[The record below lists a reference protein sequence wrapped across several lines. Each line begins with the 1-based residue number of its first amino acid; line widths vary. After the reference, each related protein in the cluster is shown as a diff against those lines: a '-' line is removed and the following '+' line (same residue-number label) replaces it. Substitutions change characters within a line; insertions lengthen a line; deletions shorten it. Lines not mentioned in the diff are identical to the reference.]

1 MPSVRSRKLSYL
13 RSVIIGTVNGT
24 RIWKLRS
31 LLFQR
36 SSLLFRKKCFVERLV
51 IRAELGC
58 ANWFPRTRTHFINYG
73 KVSKWK

>member
-36 SSLLFRKKCFVERLV
+36 SSLL
-51 IRAELGC
+51 IRRNAL
-58 ANWFPRTRTHFINYG
+58 
-73 KVSKWK
+73 WKDL